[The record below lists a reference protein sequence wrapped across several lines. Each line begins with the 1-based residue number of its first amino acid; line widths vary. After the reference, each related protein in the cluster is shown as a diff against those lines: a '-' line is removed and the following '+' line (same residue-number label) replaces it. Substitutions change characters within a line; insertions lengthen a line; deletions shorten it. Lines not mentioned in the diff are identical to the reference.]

1 MMGNINGFASL
12 RTRPNVPLTV
22 QPKVKRRCAN
32 CGAILR
38 QSNPGP
44 TCARVECCGI
54 KADELTDVERVLIES
69 SERGALMVAKMRGY
83 VVQETAHNAKPE
95 RNAELK
101 RLVNELHLTQAAIG
115 ELFGISQNR
124 VCEILRGK

>member
-1 MMGNINGFASL
+1 MGNLNGFASL
-12 RTRPNVPLTV
+12 RTRPNVPLQV
-22 QPKVKRRCAN
+22 EPKPKRYCTICEAK
-32 CGAILR
+32 LR

-69 SERGALMVAKMRGY
+69 SERGVLMVAKMRGF

-95 RNAELK
+95 RNAELQ
-101 RLVNELHLTQAAIG
+101 RLRDELHLTQAAIG

-124 VCEILRGK
+124 VCEVLRGK